1 MDRWSSAGGL
11 RGKLSSRWVSWR
23 HVCYSQRERCEVTTQ
38 CERREWVEVKVEWKE
53 KQRTLRFQPHST
65 TLHNL
70 NNAMNTSPSASLHAL
85 LLLSDSALPLGSFA
99 FSSGLESF
107 LAHNKQH
114 HASSVSAKVQ
124 AFEAFLEHSLAN
136 VASTALP
143 YVLTAYHHAEQ
154 LEDLDNDFDAST
166 PCTVARRA
174 SITQGRALLTIWE
187 RVLSASASSSAD
199 SREAAKALTTF
210 ATASKT
216 CKPDLYGL
224 QSNSHFPPLFGLTC
238 RALSLAESETAYLFL
253 LNHAKAL
260 LSAAVRASVLGPYQS
275 QSVLA
280 SEKLQRCI
288 ATCIKRESGRT
299 AEEAAVTSPVMDLWM
314 GRHEL
319 LYSRIFNS

>member
-1 MDRWSSAGGL
+1 MDWWSSAGALG
-11 RGKLSSRWVSWR
+11 GKLSSRLDFLATGPPPRSENGVK
-23 HVCYSQRERCEVTTQ
+23 SQRS
-38 CERREWVEVKVEWKE
+38 VKGESTRNRDDSNALSE
-53 KQRTLRFQPHST
+53 QPHSIN
-65 TLHNL
+65 LYKL
-70 NNAMNTSPSASLHAL
+70 NNAMNTFPSASLHAL

-114 HASSVSAKVQ
+114 HAFSVSAKVQ

-143 YVLTAYHHAEQ
+143 YVLTAYHHSEQ

-187 RVLSASASSSAD
+187 RALSASVSSSAD
-199 SREAAKALTTF
+199 SQEAAKALTAF

-224 QSNSHFPPLFGLTC
+224 QLNSHFPPLFGLTC
-238 RALSLAESETAYLFL
+238 RALSLAESETAYLYL

>member
-1 MDRWSSAGGL
+1 M
-11 RGKLSSRWVSWR
+11 
-23 HVCYSQRERCEVTTQ
+23 Q
-38 CERREWVEVKVEWKE
+38 CESRKTNLKGTRNCDDSNALSE
-53 KQRTLRFQPHST
+53 QPHFVN
-65 TLHNL
+65 LHKL

-143 YVLTAYHHAEQ
+143 YVLTAYHHSEQ

-187 RVLSASASSSAD
+187 RAFSASVSSSAD
-199 SREAAKALTTF
+199 SQEAGEALTAF

-224 QSNSHFPPLFGLTC
+224 QLNSHFPPLFGLTC

-260 LSAAVRASVLGPYQS
+260 LSAAVRASVIGPYQS

-288 ATCIKRESGRT
+288 ATCIKRETART